1 MIKPIQ
7 ALRDWLRTGS
17 LGALLCLST
26 IPMAK
31 AQCPPSACIPGNA
44 PGANLP
50 FGMGIFRVQLAG
62 LDTVTN
68 GAADGYRDYSC
79 GHGTVL
85 QRNST
90 YTLAVRTNPTA
101 DENVRAWVDFD
112 NNGQFTAAEQV
123 LASTAR
129 QHQASFTVPATA
141 VLGQPLR
148 LRIAADYVNAA
159 VPTSCS
165 TPQYSQTEDYRV
177 VLTAT
182 APVRPV
188 ARFAATDTVSC
199 GAAVTFRDQSL
210 NTPTAWRWFFGD
222 GTNSTQQHPQHTYAL
237 PGTYAV
243 RLRACNPTG
252 CDSITKINY
261 IVVRADAPL
270 PATCQPA
277 TSAYCC
283 GFGLTRFRLGT
294 IDRTSADGSAGYEDF
309 SCAQRTSLTT
319 DRPYTLQLAT
329 GNNAQD
335 VRIYLDRNDNG
346 QFDLPGE
353 LLYEG
358 LGVRNPSVVLQ
369 VASSAGL
376 VTGRPLRLRCWVDA
390 AGNTPFGPCA
400 GPQQGQV
407 EDYSVVVAANA
418 APPTAAF
425 TFAYQQLCLPVQI
438 ALTNASTGGATSYA
452 WDFGDGTT
460 STATSPPAHTYSQGG
475 VYDLTLVARNAFGTD
490 TLRRTVN
497 VAPACPTY
505 CVADGYGGTSSS
517 PAYFT
522 RVQFAGLDNN
532 DLRSPGV
539 SYRDYTSRYAELQQ
553 GQQYTIRAES
563 LPWSFAGNGP
573 WVYVTAWIDFNQD
586 GNFTA
591 SEMLGTPR
599 LTFSPRQ
606 LSFRV
611 PLGAR
616 PGATRLRLQI
626 AGYTIN
632 FAMGNPCPPSFQNA
646 STEDYTVVITGAAQ
660 APQAAFTVD
669 LTPTCNATVQLRD
682 SSLAAPNRWLWTFG
696 DGTSSTQQHPQH
708 TYVLPGTYAVSL
720 RASNRFGSSHVT
732 KPGFITVSS
741 LAQGPRPTCLP
752 TPGPNVDL
760 GGYWE
765 ISSTAI
771 GGWTYTNPM
780 RFAAY
785 RDETCG
791 PPISLVAGATV
802 PVTMRK
808 PNNNYL
814 LVIQFIMWLDAN
826 DDGVFDPIAERVYAY
841 QAGGYGPAWTGSL
854 AVPATAVRN
863 RPLRLR
869 VWWQGSGGNTYTPLD
884 RPCYRNEFYGQVR
897 DFTAIV
903 TSPLAAK
910 SGTPQSVLVYPN
922 PSNGPVT
929 LQSEA
934 LLQGPVQVR
943 NTTGQLVFE
952 QAVPKSPSRSLEL
965 NLSQLPAGI
974 YFLHLPGNQVVRR
987 IHVMH

>member
-1 MIKPIQ
+1 M
-7 ALRDWLRTGS
+7 
-17 LGALLCLST
+17 LLCLGTLPISR
-26 IPMAK
+26 
-31 AQCPPSACIPGNA
+31 AQCPPPACTPGNA
-44 PGANLP
+44 PAANLA
-50 FGMGIFRVQLAG
+50 FGMGIFRVQLAS
-62 LDTVTN
+62 LDTTTN

-85 QRNST
+85 QRGST
-90 YTLAVRTNPTA
+90 YTLAVRTNPNA

-123 LASTAR
+123 MASTAR
-129 QHQASFTVPATA
+129 QHQASFTVPAAA

-148 LRIAADYVNAA
+148 LRIAADYANAA
-159 VPTSCS
+159 VPTACS

-177 VLTAT
+177 VVSAT

-199 GAAVTFRDQSL
+199 GAAVAFRDQSL
-210 NTPTAWRWFFGD
+210 NTPTAWRWTFGD
-222 GTNSTQQHPQHTYAL
+222 GTSSTQQHPQHTYAL

-243 RLRACNPTG
+243 RLRACNATG
-252 CDSITKINY
+252 CDSLTKTNY
-261 IVVRADAPL
+261 ILVRADAPL
-270 PATCQPA
+270 PASCQPA
-277 TSAYCC
+277 TSSYCC
-283 GFGLTRFRLGT
+283 SYGITRFRLGT
-294 IDRTSADGSAGYEDF
+294 IDRASADGSAGYEDF
-309 SCAQRTSLTT
+309 SCAQRTLLTA
-319 DRPYTLQLAT
+319 DRPYTLQLST
-329 GNNAQD
+329 GTNAQD
-335 VRIYLDRNDNG
+335 VRVYLDRNDNG
-346 QFDLPGE
+346 RFDLPGE

-358 LGVRNPSVVLQ
+358 LAVRNPSVVVQ
-369 VASSAGL
+369 VASGAGL
-376 VTGRPLRLRCWVDA
+376 ATGRPLRLRCWVDA
-390 AGNTPFGPCA
+390 AGNAPFGPCA
-400 GPQQGQV
+400 APQQGQV

-425 TFAYQQLCLPVQI
+425 TFTYQQLCLPVQI
-438 ALTNASTGGATSYA
+438 ALTNATTGGATSYA

-460 STATSPPAHTYSQGG
+460 STAASPPAHAYPQGG

-497 VAPACPTY
+497 VASACPPY
-505 CVADGYGGTSSS
+505 CVADGYGGSNSA

-522 RVQFAGLDNN
+522 RVLFAGLDNN
-532 DLRSPGV
+532 DPRSPGV

-553 GQQYTIRAES
+553 GQVYSIRTEF
-563 LPWSFAGNGP
+563 LPWTFSGNGP
-573 WVYVTAWIDFNQD
+573 WVYVNAWIDFNQD

-591 SEMLGTPR
+591 NELLSMPR

-606 LSFRV
+606 FTFQV

-626 AGYTIN
+626 AGNSIN
-632 FAMGNPCPPSFQNA
+632 FAMDNPCPPNYQNA

-660 APQAAFTVD
+660 APQAAFTVN
-669 LTPTCNATVQLRD
+669 LTPTCNATVQLQD

-696 DGTSSTQQHPQH
+696 DGASSTQQHPQH
-708 TYVLPGTYAVSL
+708 TYALPGTYTVSL
-720 RASNRFGSSHVT
+720 RASNRFGSSLLT
-732 KPGFITVSS
+732 KPRFITVSS
-741 LAQGPRPTCLP
+741 LAQGPRPAACLP
-752 TPGPNVDL
+752 PGGGDVNL

-771 GGWTYTNPM
+771 GNWTYTNPL
-780 RFAAY
+780 RLAAY

-791 PPISLVAGATV
+791 PPIPLVAGTTV

-808 PNNNYL
+808 PNSNYL

-826 DDGVFDPIAERVYAY
+826 DDGVFDPVTERVYTY
-841 QAGGYGPAWTGSL
+841 QASGYGPAWTGSL
-854 AVPATAVRN
+854 AVPTTAVRN

-884 RPCYRNEFYGQVR
+884 RPCYRTELYGQVR

-903 TSPLAAK
+903 SSPLAAK
-910 SGTPQSVLVYPN
+910 SGIAPSVLVYPN
-922 PSNGPVT
+922 PSGGLVT
-929 LQSEA
+929 LQSETP
-934 LLQGPVQVR
+934 LQGPVQVR

-952 QAVPKSPSRSLEL
+952 QAAPKSPSRNL
-965 NLSQLPAGI
+965 NLSHLPDGI
-974 YFLHLPGNQVVRR
+974 YFLHLPGNQVVRK
-987 IHVMH
+987 INIMH